1 MAERP
6 VAEEAPDI
14 DVLEAHDPQAPEIG
28 AAPVG
33 MDAAE
38 AARAVI
44 EPLWKVRLRLLRKSS
59 ARNWA
64 LFSQNKIGMFGLA
77 IILLFAVIAIA
88 HPILMATV
96 WEPRIYDPVIGFDAP
111 VIEITVVEEVTDPI
125 TEIEFQQARLMGNPF
140 VQVGDVIR
148 EAAQPAPPTFTGD
161 NPHLLGTDA
170 LGRDVLSQLMF
181 GARTAFLLGGIAA
194 LTVLLVSTT
203 VGSVAAYFGGRTDSI
218 LMRTAD
224 LILMMP
230 LLPVLIVLNSMWGM
244 NIVVLGIMIGVFSGF
259 GAEAIVL
266 KSQALQV
273 SVKPFVDSARVSG
286 GSHRHLIFR
295 HIVPNVMPLAFLYVM
310 FTVTAAVAIE
320 STLSF
325 LGLLPIQMS
334 WGVMVNVAQTFGYF
348 LRGMETWWLV
358 LPAGLAI
365 TLLCFGFYLVG
376 RAMDEI
382 INPRLRG
389 R

>member
-1 MAERP
+1 MAERL
-6 VAEEAPDI
+6 ARDEAPEI
-14 DVLEAHDPQAPEIG
+14 TLPEVHDPQAPELG

-44 EPLWKVRLRLLRKSS
+44 DPLWKVRLRLLRKSM
-59 ARNWA
+59 AKNWA
-64 LFSQNKIGMFGLA
+64 LFSQNKIGMVGVV
-77 IILLFAVIAIA
+77 IILVFAAMAIA
-88 HPILMATV
+88 HPILMTTIWDPA
-96 WEPRIYDPVIGFDAP
+96 IYDPVSGFDAP
-111 VIEITVVEEVTDPI
+111 IIEITVVEEVTDEI
-125 TEIEFQQARLMGNPF
+125 TEIGLREARLLGNPF

-148 EAAQPAPPTFTGD
+148 DTAQPAPPTFGGD
-161 NPHLLGTDA
+161 NPHFLGTDP

-194 LTVLLVSTT
+194 LTVVLVATT
-203 VGSVAAYFGGRTDSI
+203 VGSVAAYFGGKTDSF

-230 LLPVLIVLNSMWGM
+230 LLPVLIVLNAMWGM
-244 NIVVLGIMIGVFSGF
+244 NIVVLGVMIGIFSGF

-273 SVKPFVDSARVSG
+273 SVKPFIDSARISG
-286 GSHRHLIFR
+286 GSHGHLIFR
-295 HIVPNVMPLAFLYVM
+295 HIVPNVMPLALLYVM

-320 STLSF
+320 ATLSF

-348 LRGMETWWLV
+348 LRGLETWWLV
-358 LPAGLAI
+358 LPAGMAI